1 MTEEI
6 LQSILSAEAK
16 ANEEKA
22 LAIQKAEE
30 IFSEAETTAQTIEQ
44 KSLNDSKAFL
54 DAQATSAK
62 SVAQKQFDET
72 IIAKTKEA
80 KEYCATALKNSD
92 SLVSEIV
99 RRIVSGDC

>member
-16 ANEEKA
+16 ANEEKS
-22 LAIQKAEE
+22 LATQKADE
-30 IFSEAETTAQTIEQ
+30 ILADAETTAQKIEQ
-44 KSLNDSKAFL
+44 QSLSDCKTFL
-54 DAQATSAK
+54 DERQEAAK

-72 IIAKTKEA
+72 LIAKTKEA
-80 KEYCATALKNSD
+80 KEYCANALKNSD
-92 SLVSEIV
+92 ALVSEIV

>member
-16 ANEEKA
+16 ANAEKA
-22 LAIQKAEE
+22 RAMEQAEE
-30 IFSEAETTAQTIEQ
+30 ILAQAETTAQKIEQ
-44 KSLNDSKAFL
+44 KSLNDCKAFL
-54 DAQATSAK
+54 ETAQASAK

-72 IIAKTKEA
+72 LVVKTKEA
-80 KEYCATALKNSD
+80 KEYCAESLKKSD
-92 SLVSEIV
+92 ALVSEIV